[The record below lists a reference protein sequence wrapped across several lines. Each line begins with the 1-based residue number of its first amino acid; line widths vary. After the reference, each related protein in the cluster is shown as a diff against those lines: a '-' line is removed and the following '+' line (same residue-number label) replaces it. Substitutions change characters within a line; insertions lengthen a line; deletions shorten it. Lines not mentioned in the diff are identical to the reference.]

1 MPCPDVPVSK
11 FAVTIR
17 GGKKRGLLV
26 NSSNL
31 CAKKYKVIAR
41 FTGQNGKKANQKP
54 KLRTPCKKHKGKHHK
69 TALEN
74 AQIGWLVGRIRIS
87 LTSTPGR
94 CSRA

>member
-1 MPCPDVPVSK
+1 MRTTFETVPDVPVDK
-11 FAVTIR
+11 FVLTIR

-54 KLRTPCKKHKGKHHK
+54 KLRTPCKKHKKGKKGKGKRH
-69 TALEN
+69 
-74 AQIGWLVGRIRIS
+74 QR
-87 LTSTPGR
+87 
-94 CSRA
+94 